1 MGIFTTSNHSGLGGY
16 TDYSSII
23 PAMEGYDCTTGAA
36 LAAIDVQHN
45 DMALFEAV
53 ITSDFNEVAAMNE
66 GVTVINEGVKDIIGK
81 VIEAFKKLLAKIKG
95 IFQAFLA
102 KLGGVFKKNKTLYN
116 DYKKQITSAG
126 GFKDLKIKTRMPKS
140 GMSSPE
146 NATASVFDYSTDIVY
161 SINNSAG
168 TDLDMEKLIKSDGY
182 DSEQIKDAIIKA
194 RWGGIKGSVDGE
206 LNEVEKECMDK
217 IFDSE
222 ETKDDWSLSDFT
234 GPWCGMLLDQGDK
247 FEKDIK
253 KNNERLNKA
262 ISKIID
268 SLEKIRSDVSKEY
281 LGKGDEYKE
290 GRSFKYQKVS
300 ASINDNG
307 YEVNIEDES
316 NRGKNGVLQA
326 NQAYYGKKDDDA
338 SYKNKVENYSKKIGA
353 LQKIASNEQEVI
365 TKYTSTYLSVAKYC
379 IARARKLWTSAAAYV
394 STHKEGYEFAQAIG
408 ETYEYSFY
416 DEMETV

>member
-146 NATASVFDYSTDIVY
+146 SASSVFNYSPIISYTTTDDDIY
-161 SINNSAG
+161 G
-168 TDLDMEKLIKSDGY
+168 LDWSKLVKSDGY
-182 DSEQIKDAIIKA
+182 DSEQIKTAIIKNQ
-194 RWGGIKGSVDGE
+194 WPGIGNAIDGD
-206 LNEVEKECMDK
+206 LKDVEKECMDK
-217 IFDSE
+217 IFDDE
-222 ETKDDWSLSDFT
+222 ETKDEWSLSDFT
-234 GPWCGMLLDQGDK
+234 GPWCGGVLEQGDK
-247 FEKDIK
+247 IEKTVK
-253 KNNERLNKA
+253 KQNDNLNKA
-262 ISKIID
+262 ISKVID
-268 SLEKIRSDVSKEY
+268 SLEKIRSQASKDY
-281 LGKGDEYKE
+281 LDKEGTSFKVQNAIATHSKDGVDSGEFDETEISKGNGTDDEYRKSLE
-290 GRSFKYQKVS
+290 F
-300 ASINDNG
+300 
-307 YEVNIEDES
+307 
-316 NRGKNGVLQA
+316 
-326 NQAYYGKKDDDA
+326 
-338 SYKNKVENYSKKIGA
+338 YSKRVGA

-365 TKYTSTYLSVAKYC
+365 TKYTSVYMNVTKYTV
-379 IARARKLWTSAAAYV
+379 ARARKLWTSAAAYA

-408 ETYEYSFY
+408 ETYEHSFY